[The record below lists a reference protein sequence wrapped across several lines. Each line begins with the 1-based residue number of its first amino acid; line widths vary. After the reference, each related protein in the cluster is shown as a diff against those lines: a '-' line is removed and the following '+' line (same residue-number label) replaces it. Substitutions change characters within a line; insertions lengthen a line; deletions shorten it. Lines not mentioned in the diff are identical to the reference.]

1 MKKLPFTTPLIL
13 PEALEI
19 PSNCQYFS
27 IYYCD
32 RQPTWSTGDRQITF
46 DKYYIYQ
53 PIVEH
58 FVVAIHLLNNVGIL
72 GDDNSPPTHQLIF
85 SQTEE
90 VWLAEC
96 SEASDFLNR
105 ENAQNLSQT
114 PEKSQTTI
122 WCDRELE
129 KTKVLYQLVNDRQLS
144 AFNSK
149 EERNLSI
156 AIGIVNHL
164 NKFITDELIEK
175 YDSMSFL
182 GDLKAL
188 LGLHYFFKILQR
200 KEEEQEKKFFT

>member
-1 MKKLPFTTPLIL
+1 M
-13 PEALEI
+13 
-19 PSNCQYFS
+19 
-27 IYYCD
+27 
-32 RQPTWSTGDRQITF
+32 
-46 DKYYIYQ
+46 
-53 PIVEH
+53 
-58 FVVAIHLLNNVGIL
+58 LNNVAIL

-85 SQTEE
+85 SRAEE
-90 VWLAEC
+90 VWLAQC
-96 SEASDFLNR
+96 SEASDFLER

-122 WCDRELE
+122 TDDRELE
-129 KTKVLYQLVNDRQLS
+129 KTKVLYELVNDRQLS
-144 AFNSK
+144 GFNSK

-175 YDSMSFL
+175 YDTMSFL

-200 KEEEQEKKFFT
+200 KEEEQETKFFT